1 MFKLD
6 EKDYYKPIKIRNAF
20 SNNYIEYESNAD
32 KDRTLSIEEYLD
44 KIRPYLS
51 NIINDHKTRGEWKI
65 QLTKVTNFI
74 SSKILMKFVLR
85 ILRIII

>member
-32 KDRTLSIEEYLD
+32 KDRTLPIEEYLD

-65 QLTKVTNFI
+65 QLTKATNFI
-74 SSKILMKFVLR
+74 SSKILMKFVLC

>member
-6 EKDYYKPIKIRNAF
+6 EKDYYKPIKICNAF

-65 QLTKVTNFI
+65 QLTKAT
-74 SSKILMKFVLR
+74 ILFLQR
-85 ILRIII
+85 F

>member
-51 NIINDHKTRGEWKI
+51 NILNDHKTRGEWKI

-74 SSKILMKFVLR
+74 SSKILMKFILR

>member
-51 NIINDHKTRGEWKI
+51 NIINDHKTQGEWKI
-65 QLTKVTNFI
+65 QLTKATNFI
-74 SSKILMKFVLR
+74 SSKILMKFVLC

>member
-74 SSKILMKFVLR
+74 SSKILMKFVLC